1 MAAITRTNITAIRND
16 VEAALRTI
24 YAKHGVDVTVGRI
37 TFNAD
42 SFRCK
47 IEGVVRAAAVSP
59 NSPNVATAPVNP
71 QALALKKKGYLL
83 NAAGAAFDETKEYIA
98 PSLGRIKVVGFNAKA
113 KKYPFIVQVAATGK
127 RYKFTTLSVKGF
139 VANGAVA

>member
-47 IEGVVRAAAVSP
+47 IEGVVRSAVGGP
-59 NSPNVATAPVNP
+59 TATAPVNP
-71 QALALKKKGYLL
+71 KSLALKNKSYLL
-83 NAAGAAFDETKEYIA
+83 GASFDETKTYRST
-98 PSLGRIKVVGFNAKA
+98 SLGLVKVVGFNAKA
-113 KKYPFIVQVAATGK
+113 KKYPFIVKQVATGK
-127 RYKFTTLSVKGF
+127 QYKITSFSAKDIVN
-139 VANGAVA
+139 AGAVA